1 MYALT
6 SRVDKGNLRET
17 FFLNQ
22 ISNIYPTYMP
32 PKGDFLI
39 DNTFL
44 FDVGGKS
51 KTFDQIKDVPNSYL
65 AIDDV
70 EYGHKKRIPLWM
82 FGLLY

>member
-39 DNTFL
+39 DNTYL
-44 FDVGGKS
+44 FEVGGKS

-70 EYGHKKRIPLWM
+70 EYGHKERIPLWM